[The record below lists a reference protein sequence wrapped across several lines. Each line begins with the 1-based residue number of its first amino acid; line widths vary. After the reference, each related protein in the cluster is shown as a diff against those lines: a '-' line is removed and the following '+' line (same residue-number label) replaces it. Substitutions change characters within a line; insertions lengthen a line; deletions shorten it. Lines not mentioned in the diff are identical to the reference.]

1 MTRGNER
8 GITPDLA
15 VGGNLLGHCVRFG
28 RLLRLAGMAVTPAQI
43 GDAAE
48 SLRHIPIGDRA
59 DFKAALAA
67 LWVKRR
73 EQYALFDAA
82 FELFWQ
88 PLDDPATPAPGFDEL
103 ARQLRGMS
111 PTLELAVPAVDPAAA
126 PDAGGDEDAPPDR
139 TQTYSAVEVL
149 RRKHFASL
157 DADEQRA
164 VRRLMAQI
172 AWRPPL
178 RRTRRLTAHPR
189 GPGFDPRRTLRRNLR
204 YGGEILDLARRRRKM
219 QRRPL
224 VVLCD
229 ISGSMERYSRILLQF
244 LYIVAARVERVE
256 TFVFSTRLT
265 RITRQLAGHDIDRAL
280 AAASR
285 SVDDWAGGTRIG
297 AALKAFNH
305 LWARRLLSR
314 GAVALILSDG
324 WERGDVALLAVEM
337 ARLHR
342 TAHRVIWLNPLL
354 DDPGYQPL
362 VRGMQAA
369 LPHVDDFLPVH
380 NLASLEDL
388 AQRLTNTK
396 INN

>member
-1 MTRGNER
+1 M
-8 GITPDLA
+8 TPDLN
-15 VGGNLLGHCVRFG
+15 GGNLFGHCIRFG

-43 GDAAE
+43 GDAAA
-48 SLRHIPIGDRA
+48 SLRHIPLADRP

-88 PLDDPATPAPGFDEL
+88 PQQKQPLSERDLAALAQRLRTLQPQALAVEPVSADPAGDTTRE
-103 ARQLRGMS
+103 
-111 PTLELAVPAVDPAAA
+111 
-126 PDAGGDEDAPPDR
+126 DEDDAADKA
-139 TQTYSAVEVL
+139 QTWSAVERL
-149 RRKHFASL
+149 RRKDFASL
-157 DADEQRA
+157 DADELQA
-164 VRRLMAQI
+164 VRRLMAEMT
-172 AWRPPL
+172 WRPPL
-178 RRTRRLTAHPR
+178 RRSRRLEQHPR
-189 GPGFDPRRTLRRNLR
+189 GRFFDPRRTLRRNLR
-204 YGGEILDLARRRRKM
+204 HGGELIDLARRQRRQK
-219 QRRPL
+219 RRPL

-229 ISGSMERYSRILLQF
+229 ISGSMERYSRLLLQF
-244 LYIVAARVERVE
+244 LYTVAVRVERVE

-265 RITRQLAGHDIDRAL
+265 RITRHLAHRDVDHAL

-297 AALKAFNH
+297 AALKTLNH

-314 GAVALILSDG
+314 GAVALIISDG
-324 WERGDVALLAVEM
+324 WERGDAALLSTEM

-342 TAHRVIWLNPLL
+342 AAHRVIWLNPLL
-354 DDPGYQPL
+354 GDPGFQPL

-369 LPHVDDFLPVH
+369 LPHVDDLLPVH

-388 AQRLTNTK
+388 ARRLADIDN
-396 INN
+396 